1 MRTSPPPALYAL
13 AFGSGLA
20 ALVYEG
26 LWMRR
31 FALLC
36 GGGAVASALTVAAL
50 FGGLGLG
57 GLLGGRLRARHPARA
72 WAVLELGAALWAL
85 SMPWLIAL
93 VAPWVAQ
100 TSGLGPRAL
109 AVAALSLPPAL
120 ALGATLPALSRGL
133 ADRAVI
139 TTVYT
144 VNTLGAVVGVLLVP
158 WALLPLL
165 GVVGSERAAAALALV
180 VAWGAWGLPVEAR
193 PDAAA
198 PTGAPSRRAMAAA
211 GLAGLVSMA
220 LEVCW
225 MRLAA
230 ALVGPSIY
238 AFGMVL
244 AVFLAGVAGGAALGR
259 RLTTPSA
266 LPAALGLLGVS
277 ALLGAFTWGQAP
289 VLLAAA
295 YPLVGPGGMGLV
307 EGLLAA
313 ITMGGAPVASGVV
326 FARALAE
333 AGGDDDAATGGLYGV
348 NTLLGVVGSAGAGL
362 WLIPAVGVQSA
373 TGVAAALAGLGA
385 ACLSRRPAWLVATLA
400 LWWLLPAWDGKLYA
414 VGVYSRVSDLADH
427 RPEAVRRFA
436 EEGWT
441 LRSYRDG
448 LSAAVAVGQS
458 DRTGNLWLSINGKV
472 DASTGDDMPT
482 QLLSGQL
489 PARMSA
495 RPADVFLVGLA
506 SGVTAGA
513 ILAEPGV
520 RSLTVVELEPEVV
533 AASRLFD
540 AVSGA
545 PLDDPR
551 VSLLVED
558 ARAVLSRAGPRYD
571 VIISEPSNPWIT
583 GVSNLFTLEY
593 WRLGAARLNDGGVF
607 CQWVQLYGL
616 APSELR
622 TLVRTFTAVFPQ
634 AWLYETL
641 PGADALLIGRLGDG
655 PAPPLEPIAPRL
667 GPEGLRRL
675 GVGGRLNTD
684 DRPWVELRAPRSLH
698 YNTAPANEAAL
709 AAAEDKEGRP

>member
-1 MRTSPPPALYAL
+1 MKTAPPPLLYLL

-20 ALVYEG
+20 ALIYEG

-36 GGGAVASALTVAAL
+36 GGGALASALTVAAL

-57 GLLGGRLRARHPARA
+57 GLLGGRLRAARPARA
-72 WAVLELGAALWAL
+72 WAVLEALAALWAL
-85 SMPWLIAL
+85 SMPWLITL
-93 VAPWVAQ
+93 VEPWVLA
-100 TSGLGPRAL
+100 TGGLGPRAL
-109 AVAALSLPPAL
+109 AVTVLSLPPAL
-120 ALGATLPALSRGL
+120 ALGATLPALARGL
-133 ADRAVI
+133 PDRAAI
-139 TTVYT
+139 TAVYT

-158 WALLPLL
+158 WVLLPLL
-165 GVVGSERAAAALALV
+165 GVVGAERLAASAALT
-180 VAWGAWGLPVEAR
+180 VAWGAWGLPIEASG
-193 PDAAA
+193 AA
-198 PTGAPSRRAMAAA
+198 PGASRPPSRRALFAA
-211 GLAGLVSMA
+211 GLAGLISMA

-238 AFGMVL
+238 AFSMVL

-259 RLTTPSA
+259 RLRHPAT
-266 LPAALGLLGVS
+266 LPVALGMLGVS
-277 ALLGAFTWGQAP
+277 ALLGAFSWGQAP

-295 YPLVGPGGMGLV
+295 YPVVGPGGMGLV
-307 EGLLAA
+307 ELLLAVL
-313 ITMGGAPVASGVV
+313 TMGGAPVASGVV
-326 FARALAE
+326 FARALDE

-362 WLIPAVGVQSA
+362 WLIPTLGVQGA
-373 TGVAAALAGLGA
+373 TGAAAALAGLGA
-385 ACLSRRPAWLVATLA
+385 ALLSRKPGWLAAPLV
-400 LWWLLPAWDGKLYA
+400 LWALLPAWDGKLYA

-441 LRSYRDG
+441 LRSYQDG
-448 LSAAVAVGQS
+448 LSAAVAVGKS
-458 DRTGNLWLSINGKV
+458 DRSGNLWLSINGKV

-489 PARMSA
+489 PARLSA
-495 RPADVFLVGLA
+495 RPQRVFLVGLA

-513 ILAEPGV
+513 VLAEPGV
-520 RSLTVVELEPEVV
+520 EALTVVELEPEVV

-545 PLDDPR
+545 PLEDPR
-551 VSLLVED
+551 VTLLVED
-558 ARAVLSRAGPRYD
+558 ARAVLSRAGPKFD

-593 WRLGAARLNDGGVF
+593 WRLGAARLSDGGVF

-655 PAPPLEPIAPRL
+655 PAPPIEPIPPRL
-667 GPEGLRRL
+667 GPAGLKRL
-675 GVGGRLNTD
+675 SVGGQLNTD
-684 DRPWVELRAPRSLH
+684 DRPWVELRAPRSQH

-709 AAAEDKEGRP
+709 AAAEDKGASP